1 MQLDV
6 DLAAAILP
14 FTHAQ
19 LVADSAAAILPL
31 AISRLAAVMD
41 ADLAAATHPFH
52 TVSATSLAAV
62 LPLVTIAPHGVA
74 YANMTHAVVTYQ
86 AGSHATV
93 AVIIHATI
101 AVTASATSDQAERS
115 QNK

>member
-1 MQLDV
+1 
-6 DLAAAILP
+6 
-14 FTHAQ
+14 
-19 LVADSAAAILPL
+19 
-31 AISRLAAVMD
+31 
-41 ADLAAATHPFH
+41 
-52 TVSATSLAAV
+52 
-62 LPLVTIAPHGVA
+62 
-74 YANMTHAVVTYQ
+74 MTHAVATYQ